1 MEISV
6 IIPVYNREKF
16 LQKCLKSLENQSF
29 KSFEVLIVDDGSNDR
44 SCEIADEFCMR
55 NKDWKIFK
63 LGHKGV
69 SHARLFGINNSSGK
83 YLSFVDSDDVVD
95 PDFLKILY
103 ENIRNSQISI
113 CNYVTEIIGFNF
125 KFKNLFFHKPG
136 VFSRNQAIKSLI
148 SDISLKS
155 FLWNKLFERK
165 LFENIYIPQMCF
177 EDKVMCI
184 QIFANSK
191 KISITS
197 KVLYNYYKN
206 KSSLT
211 WKMDEKVLDDYIE
224 SFRFIKKFFC
234 SRNEYKL
241 FRLRYII
248 FSIHIF
254 FVCIRVLFFDC
265 LMKKR
270 DIRKFFRKIVEKY
283 EKIIF

>member
-6 IIPVYNREKF
+6 IIPVYNRERF

-29 KSFEVLIVDDGSNDR
+29 KKFEVLIVDDGSSDR
-44 SCEIADEFCMR
+44 SCEIADEFCVQ
-55 NKDWKIFK
+55 NKNWKIFK
-63 LGHKGV
+63 LEHKGV
-69 SHARLFGINNSSGK
+69 SYARLFGINNSSGK
-83 YLSFVDSDDVVD
+83 YLSFVDSDDVVE

-113 CNYVTEIIGFNF
+113 CNYVTEFSGFNF
-125 KFKNLFFHKPG
+125 RFKNLFFHKPG

-165 LFENIYIPQMCF
+165 LFENIYVPQMCF
-177 EDKVMCI
+177 EDKIMCI
-184 QIFANSK
+184 QLFANSER
-191 KISITS
+191 ISITG

-211 WKMDEKVLDDYIE
+211 WEMDEKVLDDYIK

-241 FRLRYII
+241 FRLRYLI

-254 FVCIRVLFFDC
+254 FVCIRVLFFDYC
-265 LMKKR
+265 VKQR
-270 DIRKFFRKIVEKY
+270 GIRKFFRKIVEKY
-283 EKIIF
+283 KKIIF

>member
-63 LGHKGV
+63 LGNKGV

-83 YLSFVDSDDVVD
+83 YLSFVDSDDVVE

-103 ENIRNSQISI
+103 KNIINSQISI
-113 CNYVTEIIGFNF
+113 CNYVTEISGFNF

-148 SDISLKS
+148 SDVSLKS

-165 LFENIYIPQMCF
+165 LFENIYVPQMCF
-177 EDKVMCI
+177 EDKIMCI
-184 QIFANSK
+184 QLFANSER
-191 KISITS
+191 ISITS
-197 KVLYNYYKN
+197 KILYNYYKN

-211 WKMDEKVLDDYIE
+211 WKMDEKVLDNYIE
-224 SFRFIKKFFC
+224 SFKFIKKFFC

-241 FRLRYII
+241 FRFRYLI

-254 FVCIRVLFFDC
+254 FVCIRVLFFDYFV
-265 LMKKR
+265 KKR
-270 DIRKFFRKIVEKY
+270 DIRQFFKKIVEKY
-283 EKIIF
+283 KKIIF

>member
-55 NKDWKIFK
+55 NEDWKIFK
-63 LGHKGV
+63 LEHKGV
-69 SHARLFGINNSSGK
+69 SYARLFGINNSSGK
-83 YLSFVDSDDVVD
+83 YLSFVDSDDVVK

-113 CNYVTEIIGFNF
+113 CNYVTEISGFNF

-177 EDKVMCI
+177 EDKIMCI
-184 QIFANSK
+184 QLFANSE

-211 WKMDEKVLDDYIE
+211 WKMDEKILDDYIK
-224 SFRFIKKFFC
+224 SFKFIKKFFC

-241 FRLRYII
+241 FRFRYLI

-254 FVCIRVLFFDC
+254 FVCIRVLFFDY
-265 LMKKR
+265 LVKKR
-270 DIRKFFRKIVEKY
+270 DIRQFFRKIVEKY
-283 EKIIF
+283 KKIIF